1 MNNNIGSKIRSGL
14 EGAGQKIAKLALRS
28 AVVLGAISG
37 SVQDVQADT
46 VKGVAMATGSMS
58 DKIGIRAERIDLDW
72 DPKNPGAAKL
82 SSQDIVTRTLDQSEG
97 VKVGYDHM
105 TSGNNVIT
113 HQPAQGYGK
122 NSAPGIHINYID
134 SVTTKA
140 KTTSDKQF
148 DGTSIKDATTDG
160 SGAKFGVYDEN
171 DRFQLSE
178 GAVPSEDQIIG
189 ISEHDKEPTY
199 LIRTYQ
205 PVRDDKGHIVDLKL
219 VAITDMNNDADFKT
233 TNHHRVFKDV
243 LVSTSS
249 DGIVVVSSKNMSG
262 VWGKINVKSMGK
274 NSVSGWAK
282 NELHPVFAGKNGEA
296 NAKLQS
302 FDTLVVDEKLTTVET
317 VPDSHVTTFDNG
329 NYLFSY
335 DATGCAKVK
344 SKTGEVVSLAKDLD
358 IDTDMGFVQIA
369 DNPKTFF
376 GIGIN
381 TFTILRITSESPLKI
396 EEFTMPHTVATAK
409 ISGAYAAGHPSLF
422 PMKDTNKDDI
432 SDFMQNAEAAVVQ
445 PGTDAGS
452 DTGSTPD
459 AGSTDTGNTPDAGST
474 DTEASPDNGSGAET
488 VEKDAGSTD
497 TGNTPDTGSDTGN
510 GTDANGADAGGTAID
525 SAQPGTDGS
534 KPQGGQ
540 DTNNING
547 PEISSQ
553 PPEKPGVNKPPEGC
567 STSPV
572 STNGVR
578 DTAPLI
584 VGAALLAA
592 IRARRKELTGKDEEV

>member
-37 SVQDVQADT
+37 SVQDVQADI
-46 VKGVAMATGSMS
+46 VKGVAMATGVGNGGGGML
-58 DKIGIRAERIDLDW
+58 AERVDLDW

-82 SSQDIVTRTLDQSEG
+82 SSQIITSKSIDQSEAA
-97 VKVGYDHM
+97 KIGYDHM
-105 TSGNNVIT
+105 TSGNNLIA
-113 HQPAQGYGK
+113 HQPAQGYGP
-122 NSAPGIHINYID
+122 NSGPGIHVNYID
-134 SVTTKA
+134 KTFTKPQT
-140 KTTSDKQF
+140 KSDKIF
-148 DGTSIKDATTDG
+148 DGTNIQDATTDG
-160 SGAKFGVYDEN
+160 SGAKFGIYDEN

-205 PVRDDKGHIVDLKL
+205 PIRDDKGHIVDLKL

-249 DGIVVVSSKNMSG
+249 DGIVVVSSKNMNG

-302 FDTLVVDEKLTTVET
+302 LDTLVVDEKLTTVET

-335 DATGCAKVK
+335 DTDGCAKVK
-344 SKTGEVVSLAKDLD
+344 SKTGEVVSLAKNLD

-369 DNPKTFF
+369 DSPKTFF

-381 TFTILRITSESPLKI
+381 TFTILKITSESPLKI
-396 EEFTMPHTVATAK
+396 EEFTMPHTVATPN
-409 ISGAYAAGHPSLF
+409 AAGALTESKYSGGNPILS
-422 PMKDTNKDDI
+422 PMRDTNKDGI
-432 SDFMQNAEAAVVQ
+432 SDFVQNAEAVVVQ
-445 PGTDAGS
+445 PGADAGT
-452 DTGSTPD
+452 DTGNKPD
-459 AGSTDTGNTPDAGST
+459 AGSTPDTGDKPDAGST
-474 DTEASPDNGSGAET
+474 DTETPPDNGAET
-488 VEKDAGSTD
+488 AEKDAGST
-497 TGNTPDTGSDTGN
+497 PDAGDKPDA
-510 GTDANGADAGGTAID
+510 GTDANAADAGGTAID
-525 SAQPGTDGS
+525 SAQQGTDGS
-534 KPQGGQ
+534 KPQGGP
-540 DTNNING
+540 DANNING
-547 PEISSQ
+547 PEITSQ
-553 PPEKPGVNKPPEGC
+553 PPAKPGAKPPEGC

-578 DTAPLI
+578 DTTPLI

-592 IRARRKELTGKDEEV
+592 IRLRRKELTGKDEPIE